1 MKPESDGKNQSKVIA
16 QEHYTNDSATSK
28 DGTIIGYRQI
38 GRGSGLVVLHGI
50 MESSQSHTQLAET
63 LADSFAVYLPDRR
76 GRGNSGSYGNDY
88 NIQKEVEDIDAL
100 LTKTGAQY
108 IFGVSMGAV
117 ISLQAALTLPAI
129 QKIALFD
136 PPLIINGSVPTDFL
150 ARYNQEISQGDII
163 SALVTSMQGSQMGPP
178 IFNSMPRWLLEFLT
192 KMMVTSEDKN
202 AKSGDITMRMLA
214 PTLRYDLQLAIE
226 VDGKQE
232 SFKNIQNKVL
242 LLGASNS
249 PAYMKVALDA
259 LEKILPQTERIEFV
273 GLNHGA
279 SGNTNRGGQPKRV
292 AQELRRFFA

>member
-1 MKPESDGKNQSKVIA
+1 MKPETDGKNQSKEIA
-16 QEHYTNDSATSK
+16 QEHYTNDSVTSK

-50 MESSQSHTQLAET
+50 MESAQSHTQLAET
-63 LADSFAVYLPDRR
+63 LADSFTVYLPDRR
-76 GRGNSGSYGNDY
+76 GRGNSGSYGSDY

-150 ARYNQEISQGDII
+150 ARYNEEISQGDII

-178 IFNSMPRWLLEFLT
+178 IFNFMPRWLLAFLT

-202 AKSGDITMRMLA
+202 AKSGDVTMRMLA

-226 VDGKQE
+226 IDGKQE

-259 LEKILPQTERIEFV
+259 LEKILPQTERIEFI

-292 AQELRRFFA
+292 AQELRRFFS